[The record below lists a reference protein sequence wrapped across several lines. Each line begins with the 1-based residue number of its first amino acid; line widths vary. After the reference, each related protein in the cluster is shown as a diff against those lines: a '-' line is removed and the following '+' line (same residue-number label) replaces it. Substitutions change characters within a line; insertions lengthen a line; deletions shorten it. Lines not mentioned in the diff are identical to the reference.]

1 MRNAKIYEL
10 RDAIINECTRKIL
23 EVTLTEYKME
33 RKKKKK
39 TNKMIRTCVT
49 GPYMHQL
56 GKENRIIAHT
66 ARRTRDRPK

>member
-49 GPYMHQL
+49 KAL
-56 GKENRIIAHT
+56 ICI
-66 ARRTRDRPK
+66 D